1 MNIVQ
6 LPQGRVF
13 GLEGA
18 GIVRRVGPQVKTLS
32 VGDRVAV
39 VEHGMFATVVTT
51 LEILCI
57 KLPDDLS
64 FNEACTMVFPYITA
78 MHSLM
83 DVGGLEKGQVRE
95 FSVPSM
101 LFAEEELTKL
111 VCTYPQCMWWSWSGS
126 DPTRSNDR
134 SRYIC
139 NRWHGTEST
148 APNGDI

>member
-1 MNIVQ
+1 M
-6 LPQGRVF
+6 
-13 GLEGA
+13 
-18 GIVRRVGPQVKTLS
+18 VRRVGPQVKTLS

-39 VEHGMFATVVTT
+39 VEHGLFATVIIT
-51 LEILCI
+51 LEILCV

-64 FNEACTMVFPYITA
+64 FNEACTMMFPYITA

-95 FSVPSM
+95 FSVSSM
-101 LFAEEELTKL
+101 REELIKS
-111 VCTYPQCMWWSWSGS
+111 VYTYPQRMRWSWSGS

-139 NRWHGTEST
+139 NCWHGTEST
-148 APNGDI
+148 ASNGDIQYFKKPNLQL